1 MYLWNIGKLAKD
13 LAKNEVTEKNGMCY
27 FLTSTL
33 LILFQTY
40 YALWWGVERNWLF
53 YFELVVL
60 SVMVIFGCIEAFKIN
75 GGNEGC
81 NFVLKAICLS
91 VPVGVRVAIFSIL
104 FGELLYLNAQSI
116 FSVSTFANPLQA
128 FTIVSYAGFV
138 GFSILY
144 WWLLYDGF
152 RQIRTIENAN
162 P

>member
-13 LAKNEVTEKNGMCY
+13 LAKNKVNEKNGMHY

-53 YFELVVL
+53 YFELVVSL
-60 SVMVIFGCIEAFKIN
+60 VIAIFGCIEAFKIN
-75 GGNEGC
+75 GGNEGN

-91 VPVGVRVAIFSIL
+91 VPVGVRIAIFSLL
-104 FGELLYLNAQSI
+104 FGELLYLNARSI
-116 FSVSTFANPLQA
+116 FSFSTFADPIQA
-128 FTIVSYAGFV
+128 FTIVSYAGFI

-152 RQIRTIENAN
+152 RKIRSIEDAN
-162 P
+162 T